1 MNNINIGETLQ
12 WMLYTIKSIGTVTDA
27 SVYSRSITMAGVT
40 DDGLRIT
47 IRVEEDEKND
57 PV

>member
-1 MNNINIGETLQ
+1 MNKINIGETLQ

-27 SVYSRSITMAGVT
+27 SVYSRSVTMAGVT

-57 PV
+57 